1 MSGAVKSGTA
11 GTDRQAPETE
21 VMNLQPII
29 EMQNIHKSYGKGENQ
44 INVLKGISL
53 TVEHGEFVA
62 ILGPS
67 GSGKTTLMN
76 LIGLIDTPDSGL
88 YRIDGIDV
96 GHQSDRSAA
105 RIRNQKIGFVFQ
117 KFNLIAK
124 YNALH
129 NVALPLLLGGASN
142 RIARKKA
149 METLERVGLSDRWH
163 HRPNQLSGGQQQR
176 VAIARALVGGCSL
189 ILADEP
195 TGALDQKTGHDIL
208 DFFHQLNEEGSTI
221 VIITHDPSI
230 AAAAKRIVRVEDG
243 LVLPA

>member
-1 MSGAVKSGTA
+1 M
-11 GTDRQAPETE
+11 
-21 VMNLQPII
+21 QPII
-29 EMQNIHKSYGKGENQ
+29 EMHNIYKSYGKGENQ
-44 INVLKGISL
+44 VKVLKGISL
-53 TVEHGEFVA
+53 TVDPGEFVA

-76 LIGLIDTPDSGL
+76 LIGLIDTPDSGQ

-96 GHQSDRSAA
+96 IHLSDHAAA

-142 RIARKKA
+142 RGARKKA
-149 METLERVGLSDRWH
+149 METLQRVGLSDRWH

-176 VAIARALVGGCSL
+176 VAIARALVGDCSL

-208 DFFHQLNEEGSTI
+208 SFLHQLNDEGSTI

-230 AAAAKRIVRVEDG
+230 AAAAKRIVQVEDG

>member
-1 MSGAVKSGTA
+1 MQVQE
-11 GTDRQAPETE
+11 QAASWHGKG
-21 VMNLQPII
+21 VGGVRSII
-29 EMQNIHKSYGKGENQ
+29 EMNNIYKSYGKGENRVE
-44 INVLKGISL
+44 VLKGVSL
-53 TVEHGEFVA
+53 TVEPGEFVA

-76 LIGLIDTPDSGL
+76 LIGLIDTPDSGT
-88 YRIDGIDV
+88 YQIDGIDIN
-96 GHQSDRSAA
+96 HQSDRVYA

-129 NVALPLLLGGASN
+129 NVALPLLLGGESN
-142 RIARKKA
+142 RSARRKA
-149 METLERVGLSDRWH
+149 MATLERVGLGDRWH

-176 VAIARALVGGCSL
+176 VAIARALVGNCSL

-208 DFFHQLNEEGSTI
+208 SFFSELNQEGKTI
-221 VIITHDPSI
+221 VMITHDPNI
-230 AAAAKRIVRVEDG
+230 AASARRIIHVEDG
-243 LVLPA
+243 LILSATTA

>member
-1 MSGAVKSGTA
+1 M
-11 GTDRQAPETE
+11 
-21 VMNLQPII
+21 
-29 EMQNIHKSYGKGENQ
+29 
-44 INVLKGISL
+44 
-53 TVEHGEFVA
+53 
-62 ILGPS
+62 
-67 GSGKTTLMN
+67 
-76 LIGLIDTPDSGL
+76 IDTPDSGL

-142 RIARKKA
+142 RIARNKA

-230 AAAAKRIVRVEDG
+230 AAAAKRIVSVEDG

>member
-1 MSGAVKSGTA
+1 M
-11 GTDRQAPETE
+11 
-21 VMNLQPII
+21 QPII
-29 EMQNIHKSYGKGENQ
+29 EMHNIFKSYGKGENQ
-44 INVLKGISL
+44 VKVLKGISL
-53 TVEHGEFVA
+53 TVESGEFVA

-76 LIGLIDTPDSGL
+76 LIGLIDTPDSGQ
-88 YRIDGIDV
+88 YHIDGIDV
-96 GHQSDRSAA
+96 IHLSDRSAA
-105 RIRNQKIGFVFQ
+105 RIRNRKIGFVFQ

-142 RIARKKA
+142 RVARKKA
-149 METLERVGLSDRWH
+149 METLQRVGLSDRWH

-176 VAIARALVGGCSL
+176 VAIARALVGDCSL

-208 DFFHQLNEEGSTI
+208 SFLHQLNDEGSTI

-230 AAAAKRIVRVEDG
+230 ASAAKRIVQVEDG
-243 LVLPA
+243 LVLSA

>member
-1 MSGAVKSGTA
+1 M
-11 GTDRQAPETE
+11 
-21 VMNLQPII
+21 QPII
-29 EMQNIHKSYGKGENQ
+29 EMHNIYKSYGKGENQ
-44 INVLKGISL
+44 VKVLKDISL
-53 TVEHGEFVA
+53 TVEPGEFVA

-96 GHQSDRSAA
+96 SHQSDRAAA

-149 METLERVGLSDRWH
+149 METLQRVGLSDRWH

-208 DFFHQLNEEGSTI
+208 DFFHQLNDEGSTI

-230 AAAAKRIVRVEDG
+230 ASAAKRIVRVEDG